1 MFKILF
7 GMNILVTAT
16 ALFFLVIGI
25 RCFKSDE
32 YNKKGI
38 KCILGGA
45 SITGIC
51 IIIGAILFVPTF
63 FPI

>member
-1 MFKILF
+1 MLKVLF
-7 GMNILVTAT
+7 TMNILVITT
-16 ALFFLVIGI
+16 ALFFLVKGI
-25 RCFKSDE
+25 RCYKSDE

-38 KCILGGA
+38 EFILGGTRV
-45 SITGIC
+45 TGIC

>member
-1 MFKILF
+1 MIKILF
-7 GMNILVTAT
+7 VINILVIVI
-16 ALFFLVIGI
+16 ALLFCVMGI
-25 RCFKSDE
+25 RCFKNDE

-38 KCILGGA
+38 KCILRGT

-51 IIIGAILFVPTF
+51 IIIVAILFVPTF